1 MLLKLARQEGEEFK
15 GLGMIKL
22 GFMNSYQPGRSMSS
36 GFRLLLMRQIMR
48 AHPELDYRRYQLAEG
63 IWAVEGRVD
72 ELERPLEALSDQGV
86 TLFFTRDQMIDWVG
100 QSREA
105 EFNLTALP
113 PDDAS

>member
-36 GFRLLLMRQIMR
+36 GLRLLLMRQIMR

-63 IWAVEGRVD
+63 IWAVEGPTTVHQKQLD
-72 ELERPLEALSDQGV
+72 SGAH
-86 TLFFTRDQMIDWVG
+86 
-100 QSREA
+100 
-105 EFNLTALP
+105 
-113 PDDAS
+113 

>member
-1 MLLKLARQEGEEFK
+1 
-15 GLGMIKL
+15 
-22 GFMNSYQPGRSMSS
+22 
-36 GFRLLLMRQIMR
+36 
-48 AHPELDYRRYQLAEG
+48 
-63 IWAVEGRVD
+63 VEGRVD